1 MSLLKLTSRLWQA
14 FLLLLASFQLLRVSC
29 FLVAGLS
36 AIANIPGET
45 NCVVGVSAVTFEHA
59 VVGGPAVTGFLLLM
73 VFLLLLA
80 SLLILVSL
88 F

>member
-1 MSLLKLTSRLWQA
+1 MSLLILASRLWQA
-14 FLLLLASFQLLRVSC
+14 FLLLLASFQFLTGFLLLVSQ
-29 FLVAGLS
+29 LAD
-36 AIANIPGET
+36 IPGET
-45 NCVVGVSAVTFEHA
+45 NCVVGVSSVTLEHA
-59 VVGGPAVTGFLLLM
+59 VVGGPAVNGFLLLT